1 MSKNEENDFL
11 PVIRDLNDV
20 FNRFWNDPFTSF
32 FPQQQFRVDLYDMG
46 NKIVVEAE
54 LPGFR
59 QNQIKIEA
67 VHEGL
72 KIIADDRQ
80 EIETID
86 DKKKYFKKER
96 RFRRLE
102 RVIPLPYEINAN
114 TKAYY
119 KNGILEVHIPK
130 TNRRKQKFI
139 DIE

>member
-11 PVIRDLNDV
+11 PVIRDLNEV
-20 FNRFWNDPFTSF
+20 FNRFWEDPFTSF
-32 FPQQQFRVDLYDMG
+32 FPQQFRVDLYDMG

-54 LPGFR
+54 LPGFS

-80 EIETID
+80 ELETID

-102 RVIPLPYEINAN
+102 RVIPLPYDISAD

-130 TNRRKQKFI
+130 KSRRKQKFI

>member
-1 MSKNEENDFL
+1 MSKKDDNEFL
-11 PVIRDLNDV
+11 PVIKDLNQL
-20 FNRFWNDPFTSF
+20 FNRFWEDPFTSF
-32 FPQQQFRVDLYDMG
+32 FPQQFRVDLYDMD

-54 LPGFR
+54 LPGFN

-72 KIIADDRQ
+72 KIIADDHQ
-80 EIETID
+80 ELETID

-102 RVIPLPYEINAN
+102 RVIPLPYEISAD

-119 KNGILEVHIPK
+119 KNGILEIHIPK
-130 TNRRKQKFI
+130 TSRRMQKYI